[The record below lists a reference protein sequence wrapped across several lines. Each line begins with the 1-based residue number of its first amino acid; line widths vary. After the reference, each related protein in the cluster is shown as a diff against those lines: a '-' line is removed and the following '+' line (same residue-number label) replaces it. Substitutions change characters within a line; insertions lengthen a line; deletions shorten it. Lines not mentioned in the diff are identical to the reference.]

1 MVARNPQKNSN
12 LFSIDFEAIEKVLED
27 ANGPLIEKVAELL
40 VNASELPDEINSN
53 DIANEI
59 TELLKQLRQLNRQ
72 VTQARLSDG
81 RPFTDATKV
90 VKNWFGRTENKL
102 KALDRKLAS
111 QLALYTKSVTAKV
124 EAVRLKNASTDT
136 PQIENQTDG
145 NMIGQASDGMPIV
158 KTNTSQ
164 NPIDDKGQSEPEIP
178 KVKLDWEVKSINPR
192 ELDLEGLRPFFSEH
206 SLKLAINSHM
216 RKHGPN
222 KLNGVV
228 YEQVV
233 SKKL

>member
-1 MVARNPQKNSN
+1 MT
-12 LFSIDFEAIEKVLED
+12 
-27 ANGPLIEKVAELL
+27 
-40 VNASELPDEINSN
+40 INKN
-53 DIANEI
+53 DIANEV

-72 VTQARLSDG
+72 VTSRLSDG

-124 EAVRLKNASTDT
+124 EEVRLKNASIDT
-136 PQIENQTDG
+136 LQKENQTDG

-164 NPIDDKGQSEPEIP
+164 TPIEDRAK
-178 KVKLDWEVKSINPR
+178 
-192 ELDLEGLRPFFSEH
+192 
-206 SLKLAINSHM
+206 
-216 RKHGPN
+216 
-222 KLNGVV
+222 
-228 YEQVV
+228 
-233 SKKL
+233 